1 MLCNW
6 PIVASNIFRAVARP
20 TSVYN
25 HTLRGWSLPRKFA
38 TAVSL
43 ATSSSS
49 LDQYTSARTSSPPSL
64 TDAQLSRAAHQ
75 AIHKCIQLHSFGDAY
90 YIVNSLRFS
99 NFQHKKSPIKFT
111 GVRSADD
118 FESAAMQFGRPVSPR
133 LSSHALLHGLLRAG
147 LTKKAHKLTRLMIN
161 DGIRLRSKTLE
172 AVMHGFLPPVH
183 SESQP
188 ARNIKSVPPH
198 EIFKPQAKLA
208 QDEGTRMAL
217 SLLLLAQRS
226 WHRRTRSMYKAL
238 LALCIINGEL
248 ILGSLVFGYMIRDWQ
263 TQVALHATPNQPA
276 EDSDVVQKQVQKCGS
291 LLREPLR
298 PSAAMLQSLLVGI
311 NSNLEHAA
319 HYEEHQEPIQVALQA
334 LAILV
339 NLFDDRQLPVAGLSS
354 LIRTISHIPMLDYHV
369 WILADGKPKRKK
381 AREYFHTVL
390 DRFITNL
397 PDHGAPEQRREHFRL
412 QTLNLSDYNSL
423 LNYALRHR
431 LSSTLGS
438 KVLNH
443 MINGQST
450 LKPDIITYNIL
461 IRSGTAL
468 RDSKI
473 AEQAL
478 FVLRQNPKNN
488 SVLSIMTEELLQVSA
503 PTVGGL
509 DAGWTQKVYVHE
521 VPDIDIATICACIDY
536 LTSVGRPHAAAQLLA
551 MLLPELRTRRS
562 RLSSEA
568 RKALQEEY
576 MQRAVKLG
584 PYIFTAIITALCKA
598 GKIGLAER
606 AWLVALSAEKASNDP
621 RYGREPWVMPIHV
634 CTAMMECYGA
644 QMRKRDYVVG
654 WARFLSA
661 EDGARLQRRIAALRL
676 AHMLY
681 EYAKTKYQDRGQ
693 LDARFLNASLKV
705 FARHPQTGRSIVY
718 RSARRRR
725 VASAQWQY
733 AQFGRYP
740 QFDISMLYEVANDI
754 LDAGFKISAAYRP
767 FLIDRVSPTNP
778 PMRPFH

>member
-25 HTLRGWSLPRKFA
+25 HTLQPLRGWSLPRTFA

-49 LDQYTSARTSSPPSL
+49 LDQYTSARLATSSPPSL
-64 TDAQLSRAAHQ
+64 TDAQLSRAAHR

-99 NFQHKKSPIKFT
+99 NFQHKKSLIKFT

-147 LTKKAHKLTRLMIN
+147 LTKKAYNLTRLMIN

-208 QDEGTRMAL
+208 QDEGARMAL

-263 TQVALHATPNQPA
+263 TQVALHTTPNQPA
-276 EDSDVVQKQVQKCGS
+276 ENSDVVQKQGQKCGS

-319 HYEEHQEPIQVALQA
+319 KHEEYQEPVQAALQA
-334 LAILV
+334 LAIIV
-339 NLFDDRQLPVAGLSS
+339 NLFDDRQPPVTGLSS

-397 PDHGAPEQRREHFRL
+397 PDYGAPEQRREHFRL

-450 LKPDIITYNIL
+450 LKPDIMTYNIL

-488 SVLSIMTEELLQVSA
+488 SV
-503 PTVGGL
+503 
-509 DAGWTQKVYVHE
+509 YVHE
-521 VPDIDIATICACIDY
+521 VPDIDIATICACVDC
-536 LTSVGRPHAAAQLLA
+536 LTSVGRPHAAAQSLA

-661 EDGARLQRRIAALRL
+661 EDGARLRRRIAALRL

-681 EYAKTKYQDRGQ
+681 EYAKTKHQARGQ

-718 RSARRRR
+718 RSARRRGR
-725 VASAQWQY
+725 VASAQLQY
-733 AQFGRYP
+733 AQLGRYP
-740 QFDISMLYEVANDI
+740 QFDLSMLYEVANDI
-754 LDAGFKISAAYRP
+754 LDAGFQIPAAYRP

-778 PMRPFH
+778 PMCPFH